1 MGKLTLSAAASSV
14 GVFQG
19 EDWVFGLLP
28 PAPEYIHSAIVAI
41 ASACISARLP
51 CKIGMIEQ
59 STIENSKIP
68 NSFGIDTCAGAQ
80 AYLNNTW
87 CHLHL
92 PTTNANHS
100 FLSCLVDADP
110 ASADYGSAVSIG
122 VDGSAN
128 DTVVQGELEALKDVG
143 ANVILGCVFDKI
155 GLQMIKGM
163 EVLDWAPY
171 ATAMTTTVTTS
182 TYANMI
188 QDKNYWQGEYIVG
201 VTPWYQSRNG
211 TGAISKWNSSHFYA
225 QYAERYNTGVTEEGA
240 AMFAAAIALVHAIE
254 EANSTDT
261 GLVTDQLQAMDL
273 EEFFG
278 TIKFNTNGQGTA
290 ENLVVQYGPGSAG
303 SATATAAILDQAY
316 SNDSLVNKTRFPM
329 PSWSKRRCRAYGGGN
344 SGGSGMSLVTV
355 ECAGH
360 GSCNDDGSCTCIAGF
375 TGQNCEEAVPDH
387 SEVITIAS
395 AIIGSLAFV
404 ICGLYGYIL
413 RRRYVRNHTAH
424 DFSNEFEDL
433 VKAGVV
439 QGDANGATTEKIEPK
454 EISRARI
461 QTLETLGEGEFGLV
475 TKALMDTPKG
485 KILVAVKELKGEA
498 SEQDRVSLLKEAMVT
513 AQFRHKNVVMLMG
526 VVTKGTP
533 ILCVLSFNDGGAV
546 RGYLKQKKE
555 EITATPI
562 ADRSPDDPRLTQA
575 PFSELTLYV
584 LQTARGLEYLATKH
598 FIHRDVA
605 ARNLLLHT
613 EPDGSHT
620 VKISDF
626 GMTRFQTSSYYKVT
640 DTSDRVPIRWTAIEA
655 LTDQKFSRR
664 LGVWRHLHRDI
675 HSRKAAVPRV
685 DELVRGGNGSRER
698 VSAATARALPRVRV
712 SADCIPYLRARR
724 CHAALFPP
732 DPGVAGRLC
741 ASESRSDLG
750 ARRRP
755 AHSD

>member
-1 MGKLTLSAAASSV
+1 MAR
-14 GVFQG
+14 
-19 EDWVFGLLP
+19 FGLIDAMLCSP
-28 PAPEYIHSAIVAI
+28 P
-41 ASACISARLP
+41 
-51 CKIGMIEQ
+51 
-59 STIENSKIP
+59 
-68 NSFGIDTCAGAQ
+68 
-80 AYLNNTW
+80 
-87 CHLHL
+87 CHLR
-92 PTTNANHS
+92 PPD
-100 FLSCLVDADP
+100 V
-110 ASADYGSAVSIG
+110 AS
-122 VDGSAN
+122 
-128 DTVVQGELEALKDVG
+128 L
-143 ANVILGCVFDKI
+143 
-155 GLQMIKGM
+155 
-163 EVLDWAPY
+163 
-171 ATAMTTTVTTS
+171 
-182 TYANMI
+182 
-188 QDKNYWQGEYIVG
+188 
-201 VTPWYQSRNG
+201 
-211 TGAISKWNSSHFYA
+211 
-225 QYAERYNTGVTEEGA
+225 
-240 AMFAAAIALVHAIE
+240 
-254 EANSTDT
+254 
-261 GLVTDQLQAMDL
+261 
-273 EEFFG
+273 
-278 TIKFNTNGQGTA
+278 
-290 ENLVVQYGPGSAG
+290 
-303 SATATAAILDQAY
+303 
-316 SNDSLVNKTRFPM
+316 
-329 PSWSKRRCRAYGGGN
+329 
-344 SGGSGMSLVTV
+344 
-355 ECAGH
+355 
-360 GSCNDDGSCTCIAGF
+360 
-375 TGQNCEEAVPDH
+375 GQNCEEAVPDH

-454 EISRARI
+454 EISRARSVSVGPAGPRFRKAIYLPNTARPGGVIHGCVHPRSAFFLTTFAHCNFQPATYLMSHRFIRI

-626 GMTRFQTSSYYKVT
+626 GMVRVQGPSSRF
-640 DTSDRVPIRWTAIEA
+640 
-655 LTDQKFSRR
+655 F
-664 LGVWRHLHRDI
+664 
-675 HSRKAAVPRV
+675 PRF
-685 DELVRGGNGSRER
+685 LCKSMQAMLLSGSMAPCLLCRPGSRL
-698 VSAATARALPRVRV
+698 AATTR
-712 SADCIPYLRARR
+712 
-724 CHAALFPP
+724 
-732 DPGVAGRLC
+732 
-741 ASESRSDLG
+741 
-750 ARRRP
+750 
-755 AHSD
+755 